1 MPKIDPSKLTIRLMK
16 REDVGAI
23 VEIDEKVLGER
34 RPDYYE
40 RKCDAVLDASNQMVT
55 SLVAVYD
62 KKVVGFIMG
71 NVYLGEF
78 GIPEATASLDTI
90 GVHPDYQKQGVA
102 LELISQFISNVKK
115 AQVEY
120 IYALVNWN
128 DWDMLKFLEKSNF
141 VPSRAVKLELP
152 LAN

>member
-1 MPKIDPSKLTIRLMK
+1 MPKIDPSKLSIRVM
-16 REDVGAI
+16 RRGDVDAI
-23 VEIDEKVLGER
+23 IEIDEKVLGVR
-34 RPDYYE
+34 RPDYYD
-40 RKCDAVLDASNQMVT
+40 RKCDAALDASKQMVT

-62 KKVVGFIMG
+62 KKVIGFIMG

-90 GVHPDYQKQGVA
+90 GVLPDYQKQGVA
-102 LELISQFISNVKK
+102 LELIRQFISNVKK

-141 VPSRAVKLELP
+141 VPSRAVKLELQ
-152 LAN
+152 LA